1 MRIVLALGLLLGLGA
16 TAVSTDAARP
26 LGSQGQASAV
36 KRSADR
42 AITAQGTVVY
52 EQIASVMRV
61 ALKIAALDGA
71 GARFLTPLAH
81 PGEVRADCCASFSP
95 DGQLVAF
102 FRQFR
107 TGRALEMIAASGG
120 PSHPLITQARATQL
134 SGQRARLGDVVWTPD
149 GKRLAVGVAAGTQA
163 CGGEG
168 VLAVNAD
175 GTNARWLVP
184 LSFAPTRTLLY
195 LGAWSPNGDQILV
208 IAESNDGDCYL
219 GHEGTS
225 RLLIAHDGPGG
236 RPHSILKS
244 NHMRDPVWSPD
255 GSRIALETEC
265 GQVCNIVTLDPSGQA
280 VRTLTHFRTAPDFI
294 GAALAWRNPDDDLLV
309 LHGNKLFTLSGASGR
324 PGTFAYT
331 LPCNPSCPD
340 SKILGSLDGSVAGF
354 VLNNFFS
361 GKSRLTLIAL
371 SGAGARSLAIP
382 LTTDDIWLD

>member
-244 NHMRDPVWSPD
+244 NHMRDPVWSPTAAASLSRPNAARSATSSRSIPQAKQSER
-255 GSRIALETEC
+255 SRISERPRTSLAPPWHGEIPTMIYSSYTATSSSRSAEPADD
-265 GQVCNIVTLDPSGQA
+265 QAPSP
-280 VRTLTHFRTAPDFI
+280 T
-294 GAALAWRNPDDDLLV
+294 
-309 LHGNKLFTLSGASGR
+309 
-324 PGTFAYT
+324 
-331 LPCNPSCPD
+331 PCH
-340 SKILGSLDGSVAGF
+340 
-354 VLNNFFS
+354 
-361 GKSRLTLIAL
+361 
-371 SGAGARSLAIP
+371 AIP
-382 LTTDDIWLD
+382 LVLTPKYSALWTDRWLDSF